1 MSNLQ
6 VVLVVY
12 VSTAV
17 VAVLGNAVAIV
28 VLAAG
33 KSCPQLKTFLI
44 NLALCDIFI
53 TVFSNPFNH
62 NTFLSLLLPKEQ
74 FCSIVSALQVFA
86 SFVSVY
92 TLVAIGINRYFAII
106 RCLQTFTFRPILS
119 IVIIRCAAVAL
130 AAANYDNSYKKV
142 QIGDFFYEC
151 QDTSFEKVQLKVFV
165 FFVTY
170 LVPFFVLVFVYTR
183 MVRRILKKPDGK
195 IEGLNGRLSSP
206 GSLKKKIKAVRMLIA
221 VLAAFLLFT
230 IPLQLFKLLAVQ
242 PEDSAFGYQLY
253 VGTYLVL
260 HWLSMLHSCVN
271 PFIYSFMSSNFRVGP
286 CIRFRQMSRQ
296 CLKRLKYSFVLQS
309 DLKELRR
316 RLCLKL
322 FGQSHLASRTPL
334 SVISFSAATIQD
346 SR

>member
-1 MSNLQ
+1 MIEFVPQSSNMSNLQ
-6 VVLVVY
+6 VVLAVY
-12 VSTAV
+12 LSTAV
-17 VAVLGNAVAIV
+17 VAVLGNVVAIV
-28 VLAAG
+28 VLAVG
-33 KSCPQLKTFLI
+33 KSCSQLKTFLI

-74 FCSIVSALQVFA
+74 FCSVVSALQEFA

-106 RCLQTFTFRPILS
+106 RCLQTFKFRPILS
-119 IVIIRCAAVAL
+119 IVITRCAAVAL

-142 QIGDFFYEC
+142 QIGDLFYEC
-151 QDTSFEKVQLKVFV
+151 QDTSFEKVHLKIFV

-170 LVPFFVLVFVYTR
+170 MVPFFVLVFVYTR
-183 MVRRILKKPDGK
+183 MVRRILKKPDWK
-195 IEGLNGRLSSP
+195 LSGLNGCKLSSP

-230 IPLQLFKLLAVQ
+230 IPLQLFKLLAVA
-242 PEDSAFGYQLY
+242 PEDSALKHLY

-271 PFIYSFMSSNFRVGP
+271 PFIYSFMSSNFRVRP
-286 CIRFRQMSRQ
+286 CVRFRQMSIKH
-296 CLKRLKYSFVLQS
+296 LK
-309 DLKELRR
+309 
-316 RLCLKL
+316 
-322 FGQSHLASRTPL
+322 
-334 SVISFSAATIQD
+334 
-346 SR
+346 